1 MDINYLKL
9 AEAAIVIAAYI
20 LLKVI
25 CYKIIDRT
33 MRERYLQKSRGQVI
47 KRAVNLTFIAISI
60 SFLLVIWGVNQSDL
74 VVFLGSVL
82 TVIGVAMFAQWSIL
96 SNITSSIIIFFNH
109 SVKINDTVIIMEAK
123 DYEIEGTIS
132 NIGLFFITLETVSGE
147 DLTLPNNVFLQ
158 KTVKK
163 KTKS

>member
-1 MDINYLKL
+1 MNLTYLKI
-9 AEAAIVIAAYI
+9 AEAVIVIAAYV
-20 LLKVI
+20 LLKVVS
-25 CYKIIDRT
+25 YKLIDRT
-33 MRERYLQKSRGQVI
+33 MRERYLQKARGQVI
-47 KRAVNLTFIAISI
+47 KRAVNLTFLAISI

-109 SVKINDTVIIMEAK
+109 SVKIDDTVIIMEAK
-123 DYEIEGTIS
+123 DYEIEGKIS
-132 NIGLFFITLETVSGE
+132 NIGLFFITLETTNGE

-158 KTVKK
+158 KMVKK
-163 KTKS
+163 KIKS

>member
-9 AEAAIVIAAYI
+9 AEAAIVITAYI